1 MRRPAAGQQAAHRA
15 DARRHPQAGVRPA
28 AHDAGRPRPGAVGP
42 LVCQAA
48 VGDLRHAD
56 PSGSRRPGG
65 AAARSDRDRPVPGG
79 PGGADERGQA
89 RRCIHGAGPP
99 AASRREHRA
108 ARAGQRQR
116 LRARRGAQRPVGPVR
131 HTGARGPARRLLRSR
146 VPAWPRHHAHGRR
159 AGVSSA
165 VRNRIKVLIAD
176 DHTILREGIRLL
188 LGSQPD
194 VEVVGEACDGRDAYF
209 KVEELRPDVVLMD
222 IAMPVLNGLEATQ
235 QIRRNFPDTK
245 VLILTQHDNDEYV
258 YRILQAG
265 ASGYVL
271 KRVAGAELVSA
282 IRGVDRG
289 NAFLFP
295 SMTRGFIDDYLKRAE
310 AGQEKASY
318 DGLTERERQ
327 ILKMIAD
334 GCTNQQI
341 ADLLCLSVK
350 TVQAHRGHLMEKLNM
365 HDRTELVKYAI
376 RKGII
381 KVEPEV

>member
-1 MRRPAAGQQAAHRA
+1 MPT
-15 DARRHPQAGVRPA
+15 
-28 AHDAGRPRPGAVGP
+28 AV
-42 LVCQAA
+42 
-48 VGDLRHAD
+48 
-56 PSGSRRPGG
+56 S
-65 AAARSDRDRPVPGG
+65 
-79 PGGADERGQA
+79 
-89 RRCIHGAGPP
+89 
-99 AASRREHRA
+99 
-108 ARAGQRQR
+108 
-116 LRARRGAQRPVGPVR
+116 
-131 HTGARGPARRLLRSR
+131 T
-146 VPAWPRHHAHGRR
+146 
-159 AGVSSA
+159 
-165 VRNRIKVLIAD
+165 RIRVLIAD

-188 LGSQPD
+188 LASQPD
-194 VEVVGEACDGRDAYF
+194 IQVVGEACDGRDAYF
-209 KVEELRPDVVLMD
+209 KVEELRPGVVLMD
-222 IAMPVLNGLEATQ
+222 IGMPVLNGLDATQ
-235 QIRRNFPDTK
+235 QIKRTFPDTK

-271 KRVAGAELVSA
+271 KRSAGAELVSA
-282 IRGVDRG
+282 IRNVDRG
-289 NAFLFP
+289 NAFLYP
-295 SMTRGFIDDYLKRAE
+295 SMAKGLLNDYLKRAE

-327 ILKMIAD
+327 VLKMIAD

>member
-1 MRRPAAGQQAAHRA
+1 MSA
-15 DARRHPQAGVRPA
+15 
-28 AHDAGRPRPGAVGP
+28 
-42 LVCQAA
+42 
-48 VGDLRHAD
+48 
-56 PSGSRRPGG
+56 
-65 AAARSDRDRPVPGG
+65 
-79 PGGADERGQA
+79 
-89 RRCIHGAGPP
+89 
-99 AASRREHRA
+99 
-108 ARAGQRQR
+108 
-116 LRARRGAQRPVGPVR
+116 
-131 HTGARGPARRLLRSR
+131 
-146 VPAWPRHHAHGRR
+146 
-159 AGVSSA
+159 A

-235 QIRRNFPDTK
+235 QIRRSFPNTK

-282 IRGVDRG
+282 IRGVYRG

>member
-1 MRRPAAGQQAAHRA
+1 M
-15 DARRHPQAGVRPA
+15 
-28 AHDAGRPRPGAVGP
+28 
-42 LVCQAA
+42 
-48 VGDLRHAD
+48 
-56 PSGSRRPGG
+56 
-65 AAARSDRDRPVPGG
+65 
-79 PGGADERGQA
+79 
-89 RRCIHGAGPP
+89 
-99 AASRREHRA
+99 
-108 ARAGQRQR
+108 
-116 LRARRGAQRPVGPVR
+116 
-131 HTGARGPARRLLRSR
+131 
-146 VPAWPRHHAHGRR
+146 
-159 AGVSSA
+159 
-165 VRNRIKVLIAD
+165 RNRIKVLIAD

>member
-1 MRRPAAGQQAAHRA
+1 M
-15 DARRHPQAGVRPA
+15 
-28 AHDAGRPRPGAVGP
+28 
-42 LVCQAA
+42 
-48 VGDLRHAD
+48 
-56 PSGSRRPGG
+56 
-65 AAARSDRDRPVPGG
+65 
-79 PGGADERGQA
+79 
-89 RRCIHGAGPP
+89 
-99 AASRREHRA
+99 
-108 ARAGQRQR
+108 
-116 LRARRGAQRPVGPVR
+116 
-131 HTGARGPARRLLRSR
+131 
-146 VPAWPRHHAHGRR
+146 
-159 AGVSSA
+159 SSA

>member
-1 MRRPAAGQQAAHRA
+1 
-15 DARRHPQAGVRPA
+15 VTT
-28 AHDAGRPRPGAVGP
+28 AV
-42 LVCQAA
+42 
-48 VGDLRHAD
+48 
-56 PSGSRRPGG
+56 
-65 AAARSDRDRPVPGG
+65 
-79 PGGADERGQA
+79 
-89 RRCIHGAGPP
+89 
-99 AASRREHRA
+99 
-108 ARAGQRQR
+108 
-116 LRARRGAQRPVGPVR
+116 
-131 HTGARGPARRLLRSR
+131 HT
-146 VPAWPRHHAHGRR
+146 
-159 AGVSSA
+159 
-165 VRNRIKVLIAD
+165 RIRVLIAD

-188 LGSQPD
+188 LSSQPD
-194 VEVVGEACDGRDAYF
+194 IEVVGEASDGRDAYF
-209 KVEELRPDVVLMD
+209 KVEELLPDVVLMD
-222 IAMPVLNGLEATQ
+222 IGMPVLNGLDSTQ
-235 QIRRNFPDTK
+235 QIRRTFPNTK

-271 KRVAGAELVSA
+271 KRAAGAELVSA

-289 NAFLFP
+289 NAFLYP
-295 SMTRGFIDDYLKRAE
+295 SMAKDLLNDYLKRAE

-327 ILKMIAD
+327 VLKMIAD

>member
-1 MRRPAAGQQAAHRA
+1 MT
-15 DARRHPQAGVRPA
+15 
-28 AHDAGRPRPGAVGP
+28 
-42 LVCQAA
+42 AA
-48 VGDLRHAD
+48 V
-56 PSGSRRPGG
+56 
-65 AAARSDRDRPVPGG
+65 
-79 PGGADERGQA
+79 
-89 RRCIHGAGPP
+89 
-99 AASRREHRA
+99 
-108 ARAGQRQR
+108 
-116 LRARRGAQRPVGPVR
+116 
-131 HTGARGPARRLLRSR
+131 HT
-146 VPAWPRHHAHGRR
+146 
-159 AGVSSA
+159 
-165 VRNRIKVLIAD
+165 RIRVLIAD

-188 LGSQPD
+188 LRSQPD
-194 VEVVGEACDGRDAYF
+194 IDVVGEASDGRDAYF

-222 IAMPVLNGLEATQ
+222 IGMPVLNGLDATQ
-235 QIRRNFPDTK
+235 QIRRTFPDTK

-271 KRVAGAELVSA
+271 KRAAGAELVSA
-282 IRGVDRG
+282 IRGVDHG
-289 NAFLFP
+289 NAFLYP
-295 SMTRGFIDDYLKRAE
+295 SMAKGLLNDYLKRAE

>member
-1 MRRPAAGQQAAHRA
+1 MTT
-15 DARRHPQAGVRPA
+15 
-28 AHDAGRPRPGAVGP
+28 AVP
-42 LVCQAA
+42 
-48 VGDLRHAD
+48 
-56 PSGSRRPGG
+56 
-65 AAARSDRDRPVPGG
+65 
-79 PGGADERGQA
+79 
-89 RRCIHGAGPP
+89 
-99 AASRREHRA
+99 
-108 ARAGQRQR
+108 
-116 LRARRGAQRPVGPVR
+116 
-131 HTGARGPARRLLRSR
+131 T
-146 VPAWPRHHAHGRR
+146 
-159 AGVSSA
+159 
-165 VRNRIKVLIAD
+165 RIRVLIAD

-188 LGSQPD
+188 LRGQPD
-194 VEVVGEACDGRDAYF
+194 IDVVGEASDGRDAYF

-222 IAMPVLNGLEATQ
+222 IGMPVLNGLDATQ
-235 QIRRNFPDTK
+235 QIRRTFPDTK

-271 KRVAGAELVSA
+271 KRAAGAELVSA
-282 IRGVDRG
+282 IRGVDHG
-289 NAFLFP
+289 NAFLYP
-295 SMTRGFIDDYLKRAE
+295 SMAKGLLNDYLKRAE

>member
-1 MRRPAAGQQAAHRA
+1 
-15 DARRHPQAGVRPA
+15 
-28 AHDAGRPRPGAVGP
+28 
-42 LVCQAA
+42 
-48 VGDLRHAD
+48 
-56 PSGSRRPGG
+56 
-65 AAARSDRDRPVPGG
+65 
-79 PGGADERGQA
+79 
-89 RRCIHGAGPP
+89 
-99 AASRREHRA
+99 
-108 ARAGQRQR
+108 
-116 LRARRGAQRPVGPVR
+116 
-131 HTGARGPARRLLRSR
+131 
-146 VPAWPRHHAHGRR
+146 
-159 AGVSSA
+159 

>member
-1 MRRPAAGQQAAHRA
+1 MLS
-15 DARRHPQAGVRPA
+15 
-28 AHDAGRPRPGAVGP
+28 PGAHP
-42 LVCQAA
+42 RI
-48 VGDLRHAD
+48 GD
-56 PSGSRRPGG
+56 G
-65 AAARSDRDRPVPGG
+65 
-79 PGGADERGQA
+79 
-89 RRCIHGAGPP
+89 
-99 AASRREHRA
+99 
-108 ARAGQRQR
+108 
-116 LRARRGAQRPVGPVR
+116 
-131 HTGARGPARRLLRSR
+131 
-146 VPAWPRHHAHGRR
+146 GRR
-159 AGVSSA
+159 A
-165 VRNRIKVLIAD
+165 RIRVLIAD

-194 VEVVGEACDGRDAYF
+194 LEVVGEASDGRDAYF

-222 IAMPVLNGLEATQ
+222 IAMPVLNGLDATE
-235 QIRRNFPDTK
+235 QIRRTFPNTK

-271 KRVAGAELVSA
+271 KKSAGVELVSA
-282 IRGVDRG
+282 IRNVNRG
-289 NAFLFP
+289 DTFLYP
-295 SMTRGFIDDYLKRAE
+295 SMTKGLLSDYLKRAE
-310 AGQEKASY
+310 AGQERASY

-327 ILKMIAD
+327 VLKMIAD

-381 KVEPEV
+381 RVEPDI

>member
-1 MRRPAAGQQAAHRA
+1 M
-15 DARRHPQAGVRPA
+15 
-28 AHDAGRPRPGAVGP
+28 P
-42 LVCQAA
+42 LTAA
-48 VGDLRHAD
+48 VG
-56 PSGSRRPGG
+56 
-65 AAARSDRDRPVPGG
+65 ARIR
-79 PGGADERGQA
+79 
-89 RRCIHGAGPP
+89 
-99 AASRREHRA
+99 
-108 ARAGQRQR
+108 
-116 LRARRGAQRPVGPVR
+116 
-131 HTGARGPARRLLRSR
+131 
-146 VPAWPRHHAHGRR
+146 
-159 AGVSSA
+159 
-165 VRNRIKVLIAD
+165 VLIAD

-194 VEVVGEACDGRDAYF
+194 IEVVGEAVDGRDAVF
-209 KVEELRPDVVLMD
+209 KVDDLHPDVVLMD
-222 IAMPVLNGLEATQ
+222 IGMPVLNGLDATS
-235 QIRRNFPDTK
+235 QIKRAHPDTK

-289 NAFLFP
+289 NSLLYP
-295 SMTRGFIDDYLKRAE
+295 SMAKGLLNDYLRRAE
-310 AGQEKASY
+310 AGQERASY
-318 DGLTERERQ
+318 DGLTDRERQ

-381 KVEPEV
+381 KVEPEAF

>member
-1 MRRPAAGQQAAHRA
+1 MTT
-15 DARRHPQAGVRPA
+15 
-28 AHDAGRPRPGAVGP
+28 AV
-42 LVCQAA
+42 
-48 VGDLRHAD
+48 
-56 PSGSRRPGG
+56 
-65 AAARSDRDRPVPGG
+65 
-79 PGGADERGQA
+79 
-89 RRCIHGAGPP
+89 
-99 AASRREHRA
+99 
-108 ARAGQRQR
+108 
-116 LRARRGAQRPVGPVR
+116 
-131 HTGARGPARRLLRSR
+131 HT
-146 VPAWPRHHAHGRR
+146 
-159 AGVSSA
+159 
-165 VRNRIKVLIAD
+165 RIRVLIAD

-188 LGSQPD
+188 LRGQPD
-194 VEVVGEACDGRDAYF
+194 IDVVGEASDGRDAYF

-222 IAMPVLNGLEATQ
+222 IGMPVLNGLDATQ
-235 QIRRNFPDTK
+235 QIRRTFPDTK

-271 KRVAGAELVSA
+271 KRAAGAELVSA
-282 IRGVDRG
+282 IRGVDHG
-289 NAFLFP
+289 NAFLYP
-295 SMTRGFIDDYLKRAE
+295 SMAKGLLNDYLKRAE

>member
-1 MRRPAAGQQAAHRA
+1 M
-15 DARRHPQAGVRPA
+15 
-28 AHDAGRPRPGAVGP
+28 
-42 LVCQAA
+42 
-48 VGDLRHAD
+48 
-56 PSGSRRPGG
+56 S
-65 AAARSDRDRPVPGG
+65 
-79 PGGADERGQA
+79 
-89 RRCIHGAGPP
+89 
-99 AASRREHRA
+99 
-108 ARAGQRQR
+108 
-116 LRARRGAQRPVGPVR
+116 
-131 HTGARGPARRLLRSR
+131 T
-146 VPAWPRHHAHGRR
+146 
-159 AGVSSA
+159 A
-165 VRNRIKVLIAD
+165 VRTRIRVLIAD

-194 VEVVGEACDGRDAYF
+194 IHVVGEASDGRDAYF
-209 KVEELRPDVVLMD
+209 KVEELHPDVVLMD
-222 IAMPVLNGLEATQ
+222 IGMPVLNGLDATQ
-235 QIRRNFPDTK
+235 QIRRTFPNTK

-289 NAFLFP
+289 NAFLYP
-295 SMTRGFIDDYLKRAE
+295 SMAKGLLNDYLKRAE

>member
-1 MRRPAAGQQAAHRA
+1 MTT
-15 DARRHPQAGVRPA
+15 
-28 AHDAGRPRPGAVGP
+28 AV
-42 LVCQAA
+42 
-48 VGDLRHAD
+48 
-56 PSGSRRPGG
+56 
-65 AAARSDRDRPVPGG
+65 
-79 PGGADERGQA
+79 
-89 RRCIHGAGPP
+89 
-99 AASRREHRA
+99 
-108 ARAGQRQR
+108 
-116 LRARRGAQRPVGPVR
+116 
-131 HTGARGPARRLLRSR
+131 HT
-146 VPAWPRHHAHGRR
+146 
-159 AGVSSA
+159 
-165 VRNRIKVLIAD
+165 RIQVLIAD

-194 VEVVGEACDGRDAYF
+194 IQIVGEASDGRDAFF
-209 KVEELRPDVVLMD
+209 KVEELRPHVVLMD
-222 IAMPVLNGLEATQ
+222 IGMPVLNGLDATQ

-271 KRVAGAELVSA
+271 KRAAGAELVSA
-282 IRGVDRG
+282 IRNVDRG
-289 NAFLFP
+289 NAFLYP
-295 SMTRGFIDDYLKRAE
+295 SMAKGLLSDYLRRAE

-381 KVEPEV
+381 KVEPEI